1 MAAKSFSRRSFL
13 LASSSLVA
21 LGLAAGAHAGDY
33 SVIIDNDVR
42 MITTNISDLTT
53 EIGKLF
59 PRILTGTDKDM
70 LIALEKTATDVFN
83 ASNALWAPADAFPAD
98 VPYKPGIEPF
108 VGAVYSY
115 LAALDVISEILH
127 AVLYSKIVPVCIEVC
142 GVVII
147 VLRALEAG
155 YGIGRPPEMPAG
167 LILTSARHFAD
178 QHRLEEA
185 LTGLTVPVASRMA

>member
-21 LGLAAGAHAGDY
+21 ISLTTGAHAGPY

-42 MITTNISDLTT
+42 MIATNVSDLTT

-59 PRILTGTDKDM
+59 PRILTLTDKDM
-70 LIALEKTATDVFN
+70 LIALEKTAADVFA
-83 ASNALWAPADAFPAD
+83 ASNNIWAPGDAEPAN
-98 VPYKPGIEPF
+98 VPYQSAIAPF
-108 VGAVYSY
+108 AAAVYSY
-115 LAALDVISEILH
+115 LAALDRISNILN
-127 AVLYSKIVPVCIEVC
+127 AVLYSKIVPVSIEVC
-142 GVVII
+142 GLVII
-147 VLRALEAG
+147 VLRAIEAG
-155 YGIGRPPEMPAG
+155 FGIGRPPELPAG
-167 LILTSARHFAD
+167 LILTGARHFAD

>member
-1 MAAKSFSRRSFL
+1 MVAKNLSRRTFL
-13 LASSSLVA
+13 VTSSSVIA
-21 LGLAAGAHAGDY
+21 IGLTAGASAGDY
-33 SVIIDNDVR
+33 SVIIDDDVR

-70 LIALEKTATDVFN
+70 LIALEKTANDVFT
-83 ASNALWAPADAFPAD
+83 ASNNLWAPTDP
-98 VPYKPGIEPF
+98 VPTITPFKVQMDPF
-108 VGAVYSY
+108 VAAVYSY
-115 LAALDVISEILH
+115 LAALDAISNILN

-142 GVVII
+142 GLVII

-155 YGIGRPPEMPAG
+155 FGIGRPPEMPAG

-185 LTGLTVPVASRMA
+185 LTGLMVPVASRMA

>member
-1 MAAKSFSRRSFL
+1 MDAQNVTRRTLL
-13 LASSSLVA
+13 LASSSFLA
-21 LGLAAGAHAGDY
+21 IGLTTRAHAGDY

-59 PRILTGTDKDM
+59 PRILTGTDRDM
-70 LIALEKTATDVFN
+70 LIALEKTAGDVFA
-83 ASNALWAPADAFPAD
+83 ASNNLWAPADPVPAT
-98 VPYKPGIEPF
+98 VPYLTQIQPF
-108 VGAVYSY
+108 VAAVYAY
-115 LAALDVISEILH
+115 LGALDAISNILN

-142 GVVII
+142 GLIII

-155 YGIGRPPEMPAG
+155 AGIGRPVEGPAG
-167 LILTSARHFAD
+167 LILTGARHFAD

-185 LTGLTVPVASRMA
+185 LTGLQVAVASRMS